1 MPTPREIILQALLA
15 ALQSMPAVT
24 VLRGAI
30 LPERIPAGGLLI
42 LRDGDPGTPE
52 VTLSPLQHHFEHRA
66 EVEVIVQGK
75 TPAARD
81 AAFDTLLAE
90 LATVITADRTLGGLC
105 DWVEAEA
112 PQPVDLP
119 IEGAE
124 ALKAAIVPVILTYTT
139 ADPLG

>member
-1 MPTPREIILQALLA
+1 MPTPRETILQALLA
-15 ALQSMPAVT
+15 ALQTVPGAT

-30 LPERIPAGGLLI
+30 LPERIPTGGLLI

-52 VTLSPLQHHFEHRA
+52 VTLSPLQYHYEHRA
-66 EVEVIVQGK
+66 EIEVIAQGK

-90 LATVITADRTLGGLC
+90 LAVVITADRTLGGLC

-112 PQPVDLP
+112 SQSVDLP
-119 IEGAE
+119 VEGTE
-124 ALKAAIVPVILTYTT
+124 ALKAAIVPINLTYTT
-139 ADPLG
+139 VDPLG